1 MKSDILLA
9 SGTNELEIVEFRIDE
24 LAQDGTVKQCY
35 YGVNVGKVREIINLP
50 KLTAIPESQYAVAG
64 ITTLR
69 DKVITI
75 VDIACLLEKNTGD
88 IKPSKVIVM
97 EFNNIQVG
105 FIVHS
110 VSRIHRI
117 SWTKVEPPVKM
128 ADDGL
133 VTSLVKMDGRIIM
146 ILDFEKIIA
155 QICPETSLKIPVD
168 TGHEELKN
176 RRSANTI
183 LVADD
188 SGFIRK
194 NIKASLSD
202 AGYRVLEAFDGQE
215 ALDLLVDIKQQAEKQ
230 QKQLNGFVALII
242 TDVEMPRMDGL
253 HLTVRIKED
262 TVLKTLPV
270 LIFSSMASDDNRLK
284 WKDIGAEEI
293 ITKPDLPNLI
303 NLVDDYVLG
312 SAS

>member
-1 MKSDILLA
+1 MESDILLA

-24 LAQDGTVKQCY
+24 LGPSENIKPCY
-35 YGVNVGKVREIINLP
+35 YGVNVGKVREIINIP
-50 KLTAIPESQYAVAG
+50 KLTAVPESQYAVAG

-75 VDIACLLEKNTGD
+75 VDIARFLEKNTGD
-88 IKPSKVIVM
+88 LKPSKVIVM

-105 FIVHS
+105 FMVHS

-117 SWTKVEPPVKM
+117 SWTKVEPPVNM
-128 ADDGL
+128 IDDGL
-133 VTSLVKMDGRIIM
+133 VTSLVKMDGKIIM

-155 QICPETSLKIPVD
+155 QICPETSLKMPSGN
-168 TGHEELKN
+168 GHEELKS
-176 RRSANTI
+176 RRSTNTI

-202 AGYRVLEAFDGQE
+202 SGYQVLEAFDGQE
-215 ALDLLVDIKQQAEKQ
+215 ALDLLVDIKQQAENQNK
-230 QKQLNGFVALII
+230 KLEDFVTLVI

-262 TVLKTLPV
+262 AALKTLPV
-270 LIFSSMASDDNRLK
+270 LIFSSMASEDNKMK
-284 WKDIGAEEI
+284 WKDIGAEDI

-303 NLVDDYVLG
+303 NMVDEYALN
-312 SAS
+312 